1 MSIHVVPVIYDH
13 ASKQI
18 LRWYLLD
25 HVRQLNDEAFKPANS
40 GERVHFISFQLYKA
54 LAGNDPAGPLLYKL
68 QDYINGNAP

>member
-1 MSIHVVPVIYDH
+1 VAIHVVPVIYDH

-25 HVRQLNDEAFKPANS
+25 HVRQLNDSAFKPANN

-54 LAGNDPAGPLLYKL
+54 LAGNDSSRPLLNKL
-68 QDYINGNAP
+68 QDYITGNAP